1 MARKPKKSLRYPPVR
16 ELNSWGAEFGLS
28 YPEELEE
35 VFERLRES
43 LTQVPQTEKGLTEL
57 EFIIREFEK
66 DAATILKAEEYDPDI
81 SELLWE
87 DGIQMGVKL
96 ASAKAVII
104 NAWRFRDSVETNTI
118 DQAFIDLM
126 LLTAA
131 AIRSDL
137 FEPAMRGIWAKIAT
151 DKGANAARRLQSKTL
166 TERHKAIVEL
176 GRRLLSGGKP
186 PHSISAII
194 AERLRMSPR
203 QVRTVLQRHVVLSKK
218 RKRP

>member
-1 MARKPKKSLRYPPVR
+1 MARKQKKSLTYPPVR
-16 ELNSWGAEFGLS
+16 EPIPWGLEFGLS

-35 VFERLRES
+35 AFERLRES
-43 LTQVPQTEKGLTEL
+43 LTHPQAEKGLTEL
-57 EFIIREFEK
+57 EFIIRAFEK

-81 SELLWE
+81 SELLSQ
-87 DGIQMGVKL
+87 DGIQMGVRL

-104 NAWRFRDSVETNTI
+104 NAWRFRDSVETNRI

-194 AERLRMSPR
+194 AERLGMSPR
-203 QVRTVLQRHVVLSKK
+203 QVRTVLQRHGVLSKK